1 MLSVKPDAT
10 RPSPLFPLSPLL
22 SPLFAEIERKLALP
36 SADTAQVAQRLSRS
50 PLVVRRKP
58 TRHTLRTRE
67 LVRAGRAQQAG
78 AQAGRCMWN
87 NCSGPTVK

>member
-10 RPSPLFPLSPLL
+10 RPSPL

-67 LVRAGRAQQAG
+67 LVTAGRAQQAG